1 MRYIINFQIKL
12 KDDETYNEIIRS
24 SYTILEKDSQKYK
37 LSDITD
43 VEDWFKNFFKQTPLD
58 HFIDTA
64 KISKKTHF
72 EMNIGRIT
80 NATSGEYKTF

>member
-12 KDDETYNEIIRS
+12 RDDETYNEIIRS

-43 VEDWFKNFFKQTPLD
+43 VEDWFKSFFKKTPLD
-58 HFIDTA
+58 HFIDTT
-64 KISKKTHF
+64 KLSKNINFDMK
-72 EMNIGRIT
+72 IGRIT
-80 NATSGEYKTF
+80 NAISGKYKTF